1 MEEVERNGT
10 GEMRALI
17 TGVTG
22 QDGAYLAKLLLEKGY
37 EVYGTHRPSP
47 TPNIWRL
54 NALGIGSDIILID
67 MDLTDGDSIDDAI
80 HKSEP
85 DEIYNLAAQSHVRQS
100 FDIPILTMN
109 VNGMGPWRI
118 LRRIRHAGI
127 KFYQAS
133 TSELYGN
140 SPPPQSETTPMLP
153 VSPYGWAKL
162 AAHHAVKF
170 EREAYGTFACAGILF
185 NHESPLRGDTFVTQK
200 ICTHIRERKPLT
212 LGNLDARR
220 DWGHARDYVR
230 GMWMMMQAEVA
241 DDYVLAT
248 GETRSVK
255 EFLAT
260 ACRLAGYTPELTFSD
275 DYKRAAEVNE
285 LRGNYIK
292 AAERLG
298 WNPTIPFE
306 NLIEEMLS
314 GSPSL

>member
-1 MEEVERNGT
+1 
-10 GEMRALI
+10 MRALI
-17 TGVTG
+17 SGVTG
-22 QDGAYLAKLLLEKGY
+22 QDGAYLAKFLLEKGY
-37 EVYGTHRPSP
+37 DVFGTHRPSP
-47 TPNIWRL
+47 TPNTWRL
-54 NALGIGSDIILID
+54 KALKIEDVVTLLP
-67 MDLTDGDSIDDAI
+67 MDLTDGDSIDDTI

-85 DEIYNLAAQSHVRQS
+85 DEIYNLAAQSHVRLS

-118 LRRIRHAGI
+118 LRRIRHSGI

-162 AAHHAVKF
+162 AAHQAVSF
-170 EREAYGTFACAGILF
+170 EREAFGTFACAGILF
-185 NHESPLRGDTFVTQK
+185 NHESPLRGDNFVTQK
-200 ICTHIRERKPLT
+200 ICKHIREKKPLV

-230 GMWMMMQAEVA
+230 GMWMMMQMDEP

-248 GETRSVK
+248 GETRSVR

-260 ACRLAGYTPELTFSD
+260 ACRIASYTPEIRFDGDLT
-275 DYKRAAEVNE
+275 RPMEVNE

-292 AAERLG
+292 AAEKLG

-306 NLIEEMLS
+306 MMVEEMLF
-314 GSPSL
+314 GSLSS